1 MKDIQSLLFGVFI
14 VGLFILKN
22 NKLNCDKKN
31 RYDKDV
37 LIIQKYYK
45 KYLKRK
51 QDKIQ
56 NIRLQNL
63 LNEKI
68 RIFILKRVL
77 RTWKKHQ
84 RTSKIKKAQDS
95 QNDDYFFI
103 DNDFLL
109 TQLLNEKIRIFILKR
124 VLRTWKK
131 HQRTSKMKKALDSRN
146 NDYFFVDNDFLL
158 TQYSYSN

>member
-1 MKDIQSLLFGVFI
+1 MKEIQSLLFGAFI

-22 NKLNCDKKN
+22 NKINCDEKN
-31 RYDKDV
+31 RYNKDV

-51 QDKIQ
+51 QDKTQDIK
-56 NIRLQNL
+56 LQNL

-84 RTSKIKKAQDS
+84 RINKMKEAQDLR
-95 QNDDYFFI
+95 NDDYFFV

-109 TQLLNEKIRIFILKR
+109 TELLNEKIRIFILKR
-124 VLRTWKK
+124 VLKTWKK
-131 HQRTSKMKKALDSRN
+131 HQRTSKIKEALDSRN
-146 NDYFFVDNDFLL
+146 DDYFFVDN
-158 TQYSYSN
+158 

>member
-1 MKDIQSLLFGVFI
+1 MKEIQSLLFGAFI

-22 NKLNCDKKN
+22 NKINCDEKN
-31 RYDKDV
+31 RYNKDV

-51 QDKIQ
+51 QDETQDIK
-56 NIRLQNL
+56 LQNL

-77 RTWKKHQ
+77 KTWKKHQ
-84 RTSKIKKAQDS
+84 RINKMKEAQDLR
-95 QNDDYFFI
+95 NDDYFFV

-109 TQLLNEKIRIFILKR
+109 TELLNEKIRIFILKR
-124 VLRTWKK
+124 VLKTWKK
-131 HQRTSKMKKALDSRN
+131 HQRTSKIKEALDSRN
-146 NDYFFVDNDFLL
+146 DDYFFVDN
-158 TQYSYSN
+158 

>member
-1 MKDIQSLLFGVFI
+1 MYKRQLLFGAFI

-22 NKLNCDKKN
+22 NKINCDEKN
-31 RYDKDV
+31 RYNKDV

-51 QDKIQ
+51 QDKTQDIK
-56 NIRLQNL
+56 LQNL

-77 RTWKKHQ
+77 KTWKKHQ
-84 RTSKIKKAQDS
+84 RINKMKEAQDLR
-95 QNDDYFFI
+95 NDDYFFV

-109 TQLLNEKIRIFILKR
+109 TELLNEKIRIFILKR
-124 VLRTWKK
+124 VLKTWKK
-131 HQRTSKMKKALDSRN
+131 HQRTSKIKEALDSRN
-146 NDYFFVDNDFLL
+146 DDYFFVDN
-158 TQYSYSN
+158 

>member
-1 MKDIQSLLFGVFI
+1 MKEIQSLLFGAFI

-22 NKLNCDKKN
+22 NKINCDEKN
-31 RYDKDV
+31 RYNKDV

-51 QDKIQ
+51 QDKTQDIK
-56 NIRLQNL
+56 LQNL

-77 RTWKKHQ
+77 KTWKKHQ
-84 RTSKIKKAQDS
+84 RINKMKEAQDLR
-95 QNDDYFFI
+95 NDDYFFV

-109 TQLLNEKIRIFILKR
+109 TELLNEKIRIFILKR
-124 VLRTWKK
+124 VLKTWKK
-131 HQRTSKMKKALDSRN
+131 HQRTSKIKEALDSRN
-146 NDYFFVDNDFLL
+146 DDYFFVDN
-158 TQYSYSN
+158 